1 MIASISGEI
10 ISVGLD
16 HLTISISGLGF
27 EVNVTKGLAA
37 ESHAGQSITLFTHL
51 VVREDLL
58 ALYGFRTTEEKGIF
72 LLLLGVGG
80 VGPRTALGILGVL
93 STDAIRRAVISEQSE
108 IFSRAPGVG
117 KKTAQ
122 KILIHLQG
130 RIKASSELET
140 LSAFDDND
148 TQVLEALTTLGY
160 SIVEAQSAIQALP
173 AEESSDV
180 EERLRKA
187 LQYFNK

>member
-1 MIASISGEI
+1 MISSISGEI

-16 HLTISISGLGF
+16 QLTISINGLGF

-80 VGPRTALGILGVL
+80 VGPRTALGMLDVL

-117 KKTAQ
+117 KVKPNVHTRVAAACTGSQ
-122 KILIHLQG
+122 CDL
-130 RIKASSELET
+130 SSQAGKCSTFLCICGAF
-140 LSAFDDND
+140 LS
-148 TQVLEALTTLGY
+148 
-160 SIVEAQSAIQALP
+160 
-173 AEESSDV
+173 
-180 EERLRKA
+180 
-187 LQYFNK
+187 FNCGPM